1 MKLWKKYI
9 TTFLLFFGLCLLFSI
24 NATAMNP
31 ITVYL
36 NNKILT
42 FDVDP
47 TIENGT
53 TLVPM
58 RKIFESLGAT
68 VSYDKRSQTVI
79 ALKNGAEI
87 NLVIGSK
94 YPSINGE
101 KKAIEVPAKIVN
113 GRTLVPLRF
122 VSETLGARVS
132 WDNENKTITIES
144 SKKGSFN
151 VISIY

>member
-1 MKLWKKYI
+1 MNHKKKYI
-9 TTFLLFFGLCLLFSI
+9 TIFILFFGLCFIFSNSAI
-24 NATAMNP
+24 AVNP

-36 NNKILT
+36 NNRILT

-58 RKIFESLGAT
+58 RKIFESLGAD
-68 VSYDKRSQTVI
+68 VFYDGKTQTVKAI
-79 ALKNGAEI
+79 KDSDEI
-87 NLVIGSK
+87 ILVIGSK
-94 YPSINGE
+94 YPTVNGE
-101 KKAIEVPAKIVN
+101 QKAIDVPAKVFN

-122 VSETLGARVS
+122 VSETLGARVN
-132 WDNENKTITIES
+132 WDNENRTITIES
-144 SKKGSFN
+144 LKKSGFN